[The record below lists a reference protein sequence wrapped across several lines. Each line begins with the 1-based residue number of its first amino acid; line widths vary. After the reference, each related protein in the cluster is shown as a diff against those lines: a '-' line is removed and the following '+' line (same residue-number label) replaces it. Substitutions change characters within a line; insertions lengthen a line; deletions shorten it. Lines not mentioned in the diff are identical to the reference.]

1 MAVGII
7 ILIVVVYWLGGDN
20 NCSQYGMLGW
30 IDYVLVVG
38 ICYNVTMSVEVLGYF
53 NGVHPQSATNNTQ
66 RNLQRPKQYNSIM

>member
-7 ILIVVVYWLGGDN
+7 NLIVVVSRVCVDV
-20 NCSQYGMLGW
+20 LGW
-30 IDYVLVVG
+30 INYVLVVG

-66 RNLQRPKQYNSIM
+66 RNL